1 MGTRLPSLPQPRR
14 PSWAAVGTAVSGG
27 SSPPLGDAMGQPSSL
42 LGGTPTPK
50 CLWER
55 RPSKAPC
62 IPHHLVNP
70 PKALRAPETL
80 LRLCA
85 PPLTW

>member
-1 MGTRLPSLPQPRR
+1 M
-14 PSWAAVGTAVSGG
+14 SGG
-27 SSPPLGDAMGQPSSL
+27 SSPPLGDAMGQPSFL

-70 PKALRAPETL
+70 PKAL
-80 LRLCA
+80 
-85 PPLTW
+85 